1 LGYII
6 LSRARCESAAIQHNR
21 GYHIPNQRDTYLY
34 TIKEIAMNPYYYLFY
49 KLSCLLNSKGNNEW
63 GPIAGVT
70 LFVGL
75 NSIVIYGVIFNITEK
90 NSQGPYK
97 TTFIFISIA
106 LFITNS
112 FLFLNKQRVKKIV
125 NRYKGESRK
134 SRKIGNVLVIL
145 YVVLTLGLIILI

>member
-1 LGYII
+1 
-6 LSRARCESAAIQHNR
+6 
-21 GYHIPNQRDTYLY
+21 
-34 TIKEIAMNPYYYLFY
+34 MNPYYYLFY
-49 KLSCLLNSKGNNEW
+49 KLSCLLDSKGNNEW
-63 GPIAGVT
+63 GPIAGEN

-75 NSIVIYGVIFNITEK
+75 NSIVIYGIIFNITEK
-90 NSQGPYK
+90 NSQGSYK

-145 YVVLTLGLIILI
+145 YVVLSLGLIILI